1 MEAVD
6 PHAFAAA
13 SASRFLST
21 YGSISMAHIRKE
33 NVSRLKGTHLEECQ
47 SSPGMQVHF
56 PSTRRRRFRFNP
68 RREQTTVK
76 ALEVSSEFLDVLIH
90 FGNMGLVSRLQEAVQ
105 LLAQVL

>member
-6 PHAFAAA
+6 PHTLAAA

-21 YGSISMAHIRKE
+21 YESNSLSHIRKE
-33 NVSRLKGTHLEECQ
+33 NVRRLKGTHLEVCQ
-47 SSPGMQVHF
+47 SSPSMQVHF
-56 PSTRRRRFRFNP
+56 PSTRRRTRFNP
-68 RREQTTVK
+68 RGEQTTVK

-90 FGNMGLVSRLQEAVQ
+90 LGNMGLVSRLQEAVQ